1 MKLNIGTNDKK
12 KVVILACLVV
22 VAIVVFWINS
32 SSSGVPAGAPTPTAA
47 DPVTTTPLVAPR
59 RPQPAAVE
67 APKARPSN
75 ARTSGANRALLEF
88 RPSLKPKKPEDRP
101 DPMSID
107 PTLRLDAL
115 VRMQQMK
122 VEGVHR
128 NIFDFGQAPP
138 PPTEA
143 SVKGPGGKKIALPN
157 PVIDPQANLNAQAV
171 TPPPKPPPPKIPWKF
186 FGFIA
191 GKGPAPKR
199 AFFLEGDDIYVV
211 TEGDVVKRRFR
222 IVRIGVNSVVVED
235 IDFHNEQTLPLEEVP
250 AG

>member
-1 MKLNIGTNDKK
+1 MRLTIGTNDKK
-12 KVVILACLVV
+12 KVAILAGLVV
-22 VAIVVFWINS
+22 VAAIVFWINS
-32 SSSGVPAGAPTPTAA
+32 SSGGAPTNAPAA
-47 DPVTTTPLVAPR
+47 ATGPVTTTPLVAPR
-59 RPQPAAVE
+59 RPQQPAVE
-67 APKARPSN
+67 APRARAST
-75 ARTSGANRALLEF
+75 RTSGANRALLEF

-115 VRMQQMK
+115 VRMQK
-122 VEGVHR
+122 ITVEGVHR

-143 SVKGPGGKKIALPN
+143 SGKGPGGKKPALPN
-157 PVIDPQANLNAQAV
+157 PVIDPQANLSAQAV
-171 TPPPKPPPPKIPWKF
+171 TPPPQPPPPKIPWKF
-186 FGFIA
+186 FGFMA
-191 GKGPAPKR
+191 GKAPAPKR
-199 AFFLEGDDIYVV
+199 AFFLEGDDIHVV
-211 TEGDVVKRRFR
+211 SEGDVVKRRFR